1 MHKYRSYGG
10 KVLYG
15 DAHVWDSNKR
25 TLDLVLYLATLL
37 EVGQFE
43 INYLIN
49 SSIA

>member
-37 EVGQFE
+37 EVGAV
-43 INYLIN
+43 NLR
-49 SSIA
+49 SII